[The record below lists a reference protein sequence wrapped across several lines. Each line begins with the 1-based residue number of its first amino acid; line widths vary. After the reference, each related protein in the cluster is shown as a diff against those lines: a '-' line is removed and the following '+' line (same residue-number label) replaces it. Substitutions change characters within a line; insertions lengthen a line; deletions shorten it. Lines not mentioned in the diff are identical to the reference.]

1 MRKKTRCLLLAMVL
15 VLSSVLMTGCG
26 SEKAGENG
34 ELNVY
39 FWTEYF
45 PEELITKFQDET
57 GIKVNF
63 STYSSNEDMLN
74 KIKSEEEGAYDICV
88 PTDYMVD
95 MMKNQ
100 ELLEVIN
107 TENIPNLSNVDSAY
121 LGQYYDLENE
131 YSIPY
136 MGGCATLCVNTDKIT
151 EEITSWSQIFD
162 SEKYSNSLCVLDDT
176 RAVVGLAAK
185 SLGYTMSET
194 DPAILEEIQAR
205 LLELKPIIKAFDSDN
220 PKSLLIGGE
229 VDMAYCWNAEIAL
242 AISENPAMEI
252 VFPEEGTY
260 LFLDNLCI
268 PKGAK
273 NKENA
278 EKFINFIL
286 DPENSKV
293 ISEEFPYLNPNKAAL
308 ELLGEEYINNP
319 ASNVPSDV
327 IANGE
332 YVMDVGDS
340 LEIYDK
346 MWTEL
351 TK

>member
-1 MRKKTRCLLLAMVL
+1 MKKRMICLLLVTIM
-15 VLSSVLMTGCG
+15 VLSSILMTGCG
-26 SEKAGENG
+26 GEKKGKNG

-45 PEELITKFQDET
+45 PEDLVSKFEDET

-63 STYSSNEDMLN
+63 TTYSSNEDMLN
-74 KIKSEEEGAYDICV
+74 KIKSEDEGAYDICV
-88 PTDYMVD
+88 PTDYMVE
-95 MMKNQ
+95 MMKKQN
-100 ELLEVIN
+100 LLETIDKSK
-107 TENIPNLSNVDSAY
+107 IPNVSNIDTAY
-121 LGQYYDLENE
+121 LGQYYDEKNE
-131 YSIPY
+131 YSVPY
-136 MGGCATLCVNTDKIT
+136 MGGCATLCVNTDKVK
-151 EEITSWSQIFD
+151 EKITSWSQLFD
-162 SEKYSNSLCVLDDT
+162 SEKYADSLCVLNDT

-185 SLGYTMSET
+185 SLGYSMSET
-194 DPAILEEIQAR
+194 DPAKLAEIQTR
-205 LLELKPIIKAFDSDN
+205 LMELKPIIKAFDSDN
-220 PKSLLIGGE
+220 PKSLLIDGE

-242 AISENPAMEI
+242 AMAENPAMQI
-252 VFPEEGTY
+252 VFPDEGTY

-278 EKFINFIL
+278 EKFIDFVL
-286 DPENSKV
+286 DAENSKTV
-293 ISEEFPYLNPNKAAL
+293 SEEFPYLNPNKAAVA
-308 ELLGEEYINNP
+308 LLGEEYINNP
-319 ASNVPSDV
+319 ACNPPADV
-327 IANGE
+327 IKNGE

>member
-1 MRKKTRCLLLAMVL
+1 MKRKLCYMMVVIL
-15 VLSSVLMTGCG
+15 VLTSLSLVGCG
-26 SEKAGENG
+26 GSKKGENG
-34 ELNVY
+34 EVNVY

-45 PEELITKFQDET
+45 PEDLIKKFETET

-74 KIKSEEEGAYDICV
+74 KIKSETVGAFDICV
-88 PTDYMVD
+88 PTDYMVN

-100 ELLEVIN
+100 DLLETIDKN
-107 TENIPNLSNVDSAY
+107 NIPNLKNIDSAY
-121 LGQYYDLENE
+121 LSQYFDENND
-131 YSIPY
+131 YSVPY
-136 MGGCATLCVNTDKIT
+136 MGGCATLCVNTSKIT

-162 SEKYSNSLCVLDDT
+162 SSKYANSLCVLDDT

-185 SLGYTMSET
+185 SIGYSMSET
-194 DPAILEEIQAR
+194 DPDKLEEIKAR

-229 VDMAYCWNAEIAL
+229 VNMAYCWNAEIAL
-242 AISENPAMEI
+242 AMKENQDIKI
-252 VFPEEGTY
+252 VFPKEGTY
-260 LFLDNLCI
+260 LFLDNFCI

-278 EKFINFIL
+278 EKFINFVL
-286 DPENSKV
+286 EAENSKTV
-293 ISEEFPYLNPNKAAL
+293 SEEFPYLNPNKEAVV
-308 ELLGEEYINNP
+308 LLGEDYINNP
-319 ASNVPSDV
+319 ACNPPSEV
-327 IANGE
+327 ISNGE
-332 YVMDVGDS
+332 YIMDVGEA
-340 LEIYDK
+340 LAIYDK